1 MSVTAIFSEPGSF
14 SLRHLL
20 LRRRLTLGV
29 PLTIWIWA
37 VLLIAIAAHF
47 DPPVIAF
54 DGQELVVPF

>member
-14 SLRHLL
+14 SLRHFLL
-20 LRRRLTLGV
+20 RRLTLGV

-37 VLLIAIAAHF
+37 FLLIAIAAHF